1 MKSTLSELDNYDR
14 TRYNRQMMLESWG
27 DAGQRRIKNSSVFI
41 AGAGGLG
48 SPVAMYLAAAGV
60 GELRI
65 CDSDTVEP
73 SNLNRQILH
82 SDSRV
87 GQVKAFSA
95 ARTLREINPSIC
107 VETYPE
113 YLDQDNEE
121 RIIGQPSLIVDCLDN
136 YATRYLLNEYCF
148 HHNIPLVHAALWG
161 LMGQLTFIHPP
172 ETPCLRCLFPEAP
185 PKSVFP
191 VLGAT
196 AGVLGT
202 LQAMET
208 LKYLAGIGETLKG
221 RLLLFDG
228 EDMSFTN
235 LCVNRLPDCP
245 VCKG

>member
-1 MKSTLSELDNYDR
+1 
-14 TRYNRQMMLESWG
+14 
-27 DAGQRRIKNSSVFI
+27 
-41 AGAGGLG
+41 
-48 SPVAMYLAAAGV
+48 MYLAAAGV
-60 GELRI
+60 GKLRI

-87 GQVKAFSA
+87 GQLKALSA
-95 ARTLREINPSIC
+95 ARTLREINPVIS
-107 VETYPE
+107 VEVYPE
-113 YLDQDNEE
+113 YLGWDNAEY
-121 RIIGQPSLIVDCLDN
+121 IIGQPSIVVDCLDN

-148 HHNIPLVHAALWG
+148 RHNIPLVHAALWG
-161 LMGQLTFIHPP
+161 LMGQITFIHPP
-172 ETPCLRCLFPEAP
+172 ETPCLRCIFPEAP
-185 PKSVFP
+185 PKAAFP

-228 EDMSFTN
+228 EDMSFTT
-235 LCVNRLPDCP
+235 LRVNHLTDCP
-245 VCKG
+245 VCKDSVKP